1 MVTME
6 RNPSRM
12 TVDVPAQSRRGVLC
26 VRMSG
31 DVDLSDNW
39 DLSLLTPRIRETGA
53 HTIFLDVG
61 PVTWF
66 GTTMV
71 NFIVHL
77 LNAGPG
83 SRIVI
88 CRPSPIACRVVAAL
102 PLPSQI
108 SMRPDL
114 PPEWVDPPITPVPVD
129 LHRVAP

>member
-1 MVTME
+1 MD
-6 RNPSRM
+6 NLFDRM
-12 TVDVPAQSRRGVLC
+12 TIDVPRQSRGGVLC

-39 DLSLLTPRIRETGA
+39 DLSLVTPRIRETGA
-53 HTIFLDVG
+53 HTVYLDVG
-61 PVTWF
+61 PVTFF
-66 GTTMV
+66 GTTVV

-83 SRIVI
+83 SRIVV
-88 CRPSPIACRVVAAL
+88 CRPSPMARRVVAAL

-114 PPEWVDPPITPVPVD
+114 PPEWVEPPKAPRPLD
-129 LHRVAP
+129 RGSVAS